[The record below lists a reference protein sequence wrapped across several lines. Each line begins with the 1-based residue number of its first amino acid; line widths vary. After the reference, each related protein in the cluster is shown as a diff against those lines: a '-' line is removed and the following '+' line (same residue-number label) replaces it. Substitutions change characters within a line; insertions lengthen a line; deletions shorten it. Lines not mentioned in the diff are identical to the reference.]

1 MSGLGAAGDEDGKG
15 IAPARSA
22 GRHAHVCETAAFE
35 QFPKCVDS
43 KAKMTIAKSG
53 PDPGLIVGLEI
64 HQEQSSGRPQYA
76 NSLGDGAFG
85 VAGMVQRL

>member
-1 MSGLGAAGDEDGKG
+1 MSGLGSAGDEDGKG
-15 IAPARSA
+15 IAPAGGA
-22 GRHAHVCETAAFE
+22 GRHAHVRETAAFE
-35 QFPKCVDS
+35 QLPKCVDR

-53 PDPGLIVGLEI
+53 ANPGLIVGLEV
-64 HQEQSSGRPQYA
+64 HQEQPSGRPQYP